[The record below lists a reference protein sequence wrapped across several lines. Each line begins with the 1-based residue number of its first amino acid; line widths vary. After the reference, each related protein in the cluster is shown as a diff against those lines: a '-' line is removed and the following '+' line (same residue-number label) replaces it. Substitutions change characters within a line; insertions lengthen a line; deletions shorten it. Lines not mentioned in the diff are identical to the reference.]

1 MEGAAGAVK
10 PLAGTGRLRHS
21 GAVQTWTSAVWT
33 TEGFA
38 DELRA
43 FVVDAVGMPT
53 VFEPL
58 KIRPWSTVWRVEAGG
73 ERFWAKQNC
82 PGQAHEAA
90 LLLALNQVAPDYIVP
105 VVAADPERDLL
116 LTPHLGA
123 TVREQGGEHDVD
135 LWCRI
140 VRDAALLQRRVA
152 PHVDDLPLTAL
163 APECATTYVGDAV
176 GRLNALAADDPR
188 RVPDDLA
195 RQLQE
200 LLPTIERWSDQVAD
214 LDLPLTLNHND
225 LHDNNAFVPGGGTPL
240 RFFDFGDAVLGEPLG
255 ALLIPLNLCARLWEA
270 GPDDPRLRR
279 VADAG
284 TEAWG
289 DLVDVRRLREA
300 LPAAL
305 QLARLGRVEC
315 WRRCVATMTRAELGE
330 WGDAPAYWLG
340 TLLGEPPV
348 GRSPRM

>member
-1 MEGAAGAVK
+1 M
-10 PLAGTGRLRHS
+10 
-21 GAVQTWTSAVWT
+21 QTWTSAVWT

-43 FVVDAVGMPT
+43 FVVDAVGTPT

-225 LHDNNAFVPGGGTPL
+225 LHDNNVVVGGTDEPL
-240 RFFDFGDAVLGEPLG
+240 RFFDLGDAVATEPLG
-255 ALLIPLNLCARLWEA
+255 ALRIALDVSARAMDA
-270 GPDDPRLRR
+270 GPTDLRLRR
-279 VADAG
+279 IADAAL
-284 TEAWG
+284 EVWSDQAPM
-289 DLVDVRRLREA
+289 RALRAA

-305 QLARLGRVEC
+305 QLASVAKIES
-315 WRRCVATMTRAELGE
+315 WRRCIKTMTAEERGE
-330 WGDAPAYWLG
+330 YGSAPSDWLG
-340 TLLGEPPV
+340 TLLEEPPV
-348 GRSPRM
+348 GHLPPM